1 LRKDDE
7 MSEDEFAELFD
18 IELVRLWNT
27 DKERNSIENKGE
39 RR

>member
-1 LRKDDE
+1 

-18 IELVRLWNT
+18 IELVRLWKT